1 MMRPVLTAALL
12 LAGVA
17 TAQRGPLPGIPL
29 VPPPVSHPALLAQP
43 LMQSNGQR
51 PAPARPA
58 PTAVPA
64 NPGPAGPADP
74 VAAVVKRPVVDPD
87 TVGVKASGKE
97 LSKAVKKVTKLQW
110 HEKQA
115 DAFTAS
121 AATGKPVLW
130 LQALGDLDGFA

>member
-29 VPPPVSHPALLAQP
+29 VPPPVSHPALLGQP
-43 LMQSNGQR
+43 LLQPSGQR
-51 PAPARPA
+51 PAAARPA
-58 PTAVPA
+58 PSAVPA
-64 NPGPAGPADP
+64 NPGPSGPADP
-74 VAAVVKRPVVDPD
+74 AAPVVKRATVDPD
-87 TVGVKASGKE
+87 TMGVKASGKE
-97 LSKAVKKVTKLQW
+97 LSKAVKKVAKLQW

-121 AATGKPVLW
+121 AASGKPVLW
-130 LQALGDLDGFA
+130 LQSLGDLDGFA